1 MGSENEPLD
10 LSSPSRRQVIVAA
23 LGSGF
28 ALAVRPV
35 SAQTIATSS
44 EGLDAG
50 EVKIPTTSGEIP
62 GYRALPR
69 GKAKKLPVILVVHE
83 IFGVHEHIRDV
94 CRRLARQGYLAIAPE
109 LFARQGDVSKLTDMK
124 EIREIVGKAP
134 DAQVLSDL
142 DATWTWA
149 QGAHASKDAKGEGK
163 PSPSPAP
170 RGDPTRL
177 GITGFCWGG
186 RITWLYAAHN
196 PALKAGVA
204 WYGRIVGEKSD
215 LHPHHPID
223 VAPALK
229 APVLGLYGGED
240 QGIPVATVNDMQKAL
255 TGGGP
260 PSKRSEIKV
269 YPQAG
274 HAFFADYRPSYRKDA
289 AEDGWTKLL
298 AWMKTNGVA

>member
-1 MGSENEPLD
+1 MGSDHETPD
-10 LSSPSRRQVIVAA
+10 GVSPSRRQVIVAA

-35 SAQTIATSS
+35 SAQTISTSDD
-44 EGLDAG
+44 GLDAG

-62 GYRALPR
+62 AYRALPR
-69 GKAKKLPVILVVHE
+69 GKSKKLPVILVVHE

-94 CRRLARQGYLAIAPE
+94 CRRLAKQGYLAIAPE
-109 LFARQGDVSKLTDMK
+109 LFARQGDVSKLTDPK
-124 EIREIVGKAP
+124 AIRDIVGKAP

-142 DATWTWA
+142 DATWAWA
-149 QGAHASKDAKGEGK
+149 QGKGAGKDGPK
-163 PSPSPAP
+163 
-170 RGDPTRL
+170 GDPTRL

-204 WYGRIVGEKSD
+204 WYGRIVGDKSD

-229 APVLGLYGGED
+229 APVLGLYGAED
-240 QGIPVATVNDMQKAL
+240 QGIPVASVADMQKAL
-255 TGGGP
+255 AGG
-260 PSKRSEIKV
+260 SAASRHSEINI
-269 YPQAG
+269 YPGAG
-274 HAFFADYRPSYRKDA
+274 HAFFADYRPSYRKEA
-289 AEDGWTKLL
+289 AEDGWSKLL
-298 AWMKTNGVA
+298 AWMKSHGVV